1 MEQGEVK
8 FTYSGILMK
17 DGKKTICVRFERG
30 NGKNADYAEGS
41 IPACKIDKH
50 RGFSEEEI
58 HQMEEYL
65 GTEQMNIVNE
75 AKKLNNI
82 LKWI

>member
-1 MEQGEVK
+1 MGQGEVK

-30 NGKNADYAEGS
+30 NGKDADYAEGS
-41 IPACKIDKH
+41 IPACKIE
-50 RGFSEEEI
+50 RQQGFSGEEI
-58 HQMEEYL
+58 RQMEAYL